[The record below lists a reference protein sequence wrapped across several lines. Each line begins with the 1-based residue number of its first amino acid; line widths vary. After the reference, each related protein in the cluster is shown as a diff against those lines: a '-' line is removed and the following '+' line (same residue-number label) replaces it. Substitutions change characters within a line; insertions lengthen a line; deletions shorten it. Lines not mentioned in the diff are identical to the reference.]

1 MSEEKNTEAEI
12 RDQEAQ
18 KEKDAPVKEDQ
29 SASGGQA
36 PVGDEDKEKENKEEK
51 KEPEGA
57 EVCGDEKETS
67 SAGEKSGDGSGDN
80 GAEEKKEAPKTA
92 DEQKKEDDEKYMR
105 LMAEFQNYKKRVA
118 KEKQDIQTFANEK
131 IVKELLEVLDNF
143 ERSLQHSDD
152 IDENYVKGMEMIFQ
166 QLRKAL
172 EDAGLSE
179 IDALGTEFDPTLHNA
194 VMQEDSEEYESGK
207 VSKVLQK
214 GYKLND
220 KVIRAA
226 MVAVVK

>member
-18 KEKDAPVKEDQ
+18 EEKETPVKEDQ
-29 SASGGQA
+29 SAAGDQA
-36 PVGDEDKEKENKEEK
+36 PVDDEDKEKEK
-51 KEPEGA
+51 KEDPEVECTGSEDKKDA
-57 EVCGDEKETS
+57 
-67 SAGEKSGDGSGDN
+67 AGEEKSGDGSGDE
-80 GAEEKKEAPKTA
+80 GSPEDKEETPKTA

-118 KEKQDIQTFANEK
+118 REKQDIQTFANEK

-152 IDENYVKGMEMIFQ
+152 VDENYVKGMEMIFQ

-179 IDALGTEFDPTLHNA
+179 IDALGIDFDPTLHNA